1 MPDLF
6 EIIAGTYEQYLLGYK
21 ISNTDNVSKQVPF
34 RCYILGYVRC
44 MELTSVEYNFIFY

>member
-6 EIIAGTYEQYLLGYK
+6 EIIVGTYEEYLLGYK
-21 ISNTDNVSKQVPF
+21 ISNTDNVSEQVPF
-34 RCYILGYVRC
+34 RCYILGYVQR